1 MNQIDKNRLTIITK
15 QIESIID
22 EIEEIQNNESSKYYG
37 LSIEKKQSV
46 AGRTLENNCWLL
58 QPLHDKL
65 EEALSKYDAIK
76 DLIDLLSTRMA
87 ARSIVE
93 VSNTEYNLF
102 LNQYRPIPTSSN
114 STSSFSNSFFTLK
127 LGALL

>member
-22 EIEEIQNNESSKYYG
+22 VIEEIQNNESSKYYG

-46 AGRTLENNCWLL
+46 AGRTLENNCGLL

-76 DLIDLLSTRMA
+76 DLIDPSEENYEMANMMANDNKRMC
-87 ARSIVE
+87 
-93 VSNTEYNLF
+93 
-102 LNQYRPIPTSSN
+102 
-114 STSSFSNSFFTLK
+114 K
-127 LGALL
+127 KK